1 MKYLKIREK
10 KHQIE
15 RNTIKKLI
23 LNFKE
28 NSECCGNV

>member
-23 LNFKE
+23 QQFKE
-28 NSECCGNV
+28 KPKCCGNV